1 MGLRNRSHNEN
12 VIEVEKQWQKVT
24 GTMIRDRDQLI
35 QGINSEWNKK
45 IASGAKRKKAHREN
59 QRKGVGE
66 EQVTGGFSLRVEG
79 PGPPASP
86 CPLLSTHSTPRSS
99 ARSSLDS
106 TPCSSTWE
114 LPVLCTT
121 QFRNGCSSVWFSN
134 CFVDAIPVFAPEA
147 YFPNEH
153 RSTPHSTL
161 SWYAASDGVG
171 RQSVK
176 GKVLEWKWES
186 WGQPHFQLPLSPPCQ
201 TSPVTS
207 GRVISKSLV

>member
-24 GTMIRDRDQLI
+24 GTMICDRDQLI

-45 IASGAKRKKAHREN
+45 IASGAKRKNTQGKPKEGCWWGAGN
-59 QRKGVGE
+59 WWLQSA
-66 EQVTGGFSLRVEG
+66 GGGAR
-79 PGPPASP
+79 AP
-86 CPLLSTHSTPRSS
+86 CLALPLLSTHSTPRSS

-161 SWYAASDGVG
+161 SWYAASYGVG
-171 RQSVK
+171 RQSV
-176 GKVLEWKWES
+176 KVLEWKWES